1 MSLTDK
7 NYREEM
13 TDKIVEALKKGTAP
27 WQETWSN
34 NMPINAVTGN
44 YYQGINSIILS
55 VEGDRLSEDGDPRW
69 ATKKQAE
76 SKGWSIEDGSKP
88 TEIFVLVLPKK
99 SKIHSGIIDREMIVG
114 NKKSAFR
121 KTFEVYHASQ
131 IRGISLF
138 VKTKRKPVMS
148 NEVLDRIVF
157 YSSARIFEGGNEAYY
172 SPRDDLI
179 RMPYRHSF
187 IDSESYY
194 STLLHELAHWTGHSS
209 RLDGL

>member
-7 NYREEM
+7 NYREEI
-13 TDKIVEALKKGTAP
+13 TNKIIEALKRGAAP
-27 WQETWSN
+27 WQQTWSDN
-34 NMPINAVTGN
+34 VLINAVTGN

-55 VEGDRLSEDGDPRW
+55 VEGDRLSQDGDTRW

-76 SKGWSIEDGSKP
+76 SKGWAIEDGAEP
-88 TEIFVLVLPKK
+88 TEIFVLILPKK
-99 SKIHSGIIDREMIVG
+99 NKIDSGLLDREIIVG

-179 RMPYRHSF
+179 RMPYRHLF
-187 IDSESYY
+187 IDTESYY
-194 STLLHELAHWTGHSS
+194 STLLHELAHWT
-209 RLDGL
+209 